1 VILFYIDFIYKNG
14 YTISNKQNKINQKK
28 RNMRKVTFK
37 ISIKSGVKTRK
48 DRSVLLEAEYDVN
61 DSAYIKAIATSYYK
75 LHVPNGYRIISPK
88 DSSELVKIDEAANN
102 YGEIGIIGFGHGYN
116 MDDILIEVVSIK
128 EDWI

>member
-1 VILFYIDFIYKNG
+1 MLLFCIGFVHNNRYIM
-14 YTISNKQNKINQKK
+14 SNKQNKINWRKK
-28 RNMRKVTFK
+28 NMKKVVFK
-37 ISIKSGVKTRK
+37 ISVKSSSVKTRK

-88 DSSELVKIDEAANN
+88 DSSELVKIDESTNN

-128 EDWI
+128 ED